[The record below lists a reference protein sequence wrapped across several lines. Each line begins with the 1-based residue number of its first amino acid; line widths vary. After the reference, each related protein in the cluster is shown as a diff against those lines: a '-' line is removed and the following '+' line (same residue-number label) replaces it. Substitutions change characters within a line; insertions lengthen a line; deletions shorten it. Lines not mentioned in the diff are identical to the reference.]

1 MAVVSWDGMLGE
13 KIEITGTDWRSLPYL
28 DFFSIVFTLS
38 IIQNAV
44 LMLNSNISSF
54 RE

>member
-28 DFFSIVFTLS
+28 DFFSIVFKYNTECCFDVEFQYLL
-38 IIQNAV
+38 I
-44 LMLNSNISSF
+44 
-54 RE
+54 